1 MCRLGIET
9 KEERK
14 MAQMQ
19 GRAMAMPV
27 EGRIICCAGDNG
39 KSANRSS
46 AGGLSWYFAQRST
59 PGLVYVATMN
69 GYVASDSYKTKGGKE
84 NV

>member
-1 MCRLGIET
+1 MLRFGIET
-9 KEERK
+9 KEEGK

-19 GRAMAMPV
+19 GRAMAMPA
-27 EGRIICCAGDNG
+27 EGSIICCAEANG

-46 AGGLSWYFAQRST
+46 AGRLSWYFAQRSM

-69 GYVASDSYKTKGGKE
+69 GYVASGSYETKGGKE

>member
-1 MCRLGIET
+1 MYRLGIET

-19 GRAMAMPV
+19 GRAMAIAA
-27 EGRIICCAGDNG
+27 EERTICCVGANG

-46 AGGLSWYFAQRST
+46 AGGLSWYFAQRSM

-69 GYVASDSYKTKGGKE
+69 GYVASGSYKTKGGKE